1 MDQPSNSNSF
11 SIFTFPPTNE
21 DEERVT
27 EFYHYSGE
35 EVETLRRIR
44 TDLKLEGRK
53 RLFVFSISGGT
64 ETQQPILKAKLEN
77 RLKTEFREIFVNDGR
92 TLVIT
97 SGVDRGVVHTVGET
111 LKSMDASDKK
121 RLTCLGIMPDDTPYF
136 IDCDLKTKEIVITTK
151 DDESDALSPNRH
163 HTHFLLLSHK
173 EETNWL
179 KKRTMFR
186 QQLEQSLSN
195 QAKEADKHLSFY
207 FSLRED
213 SNGYDEK
220 VWADLLK
227 HVKSYGHEMFDKE
240 VEKDIKRDIKAIIK
254 KKNQLRF
261 YDWQL
266 NTNASNASKDKK
278 GHSLEEIID
287 EATCRDKENKL
298 LLIEALRT
306 QKTKRILKL
315 LNGEKISALL
325 HEQTVHYEL
334 YAKNKQGDRAE
345 DDLDFRADKAV
356 KKSIKQYYNL
366 KYKSG
371 QKQSTGDEQVTANEN
386 WNTTRE
392 ISFRD
397 IFLWAIITQ
406 RFDLAE
412 YAWERLEEPIMASL
426 VVSLAMKSVAEKV
439 PQRQQKKKDDYT
451 EISRKYERKA
461 IEIIGIAHLS
471 DAQKADKLL
480 EDEHKCWNKFTCL
493 EVAIGGKAKAF
504 LSQDCCHYKLRKMW
518 FGEIDVEES
527 SPKARKLSYI
537 FWTDFPQIT
546 VILKLN
552 IDDQVYIKMRC
563 IFTI

>member
-1 MDQPSNSNSF
+1 
-11 SIFTFPPTNE
+11 
-21 DEERVT
+21 
-27 EFYHYSGE
+27 
-35 EVETLRRIR
+35 
-44 TDLKLEGRK
+44 
-53 RLFVFSISGGT
+53 
-64 ETQQPILKAKLEN
+64 
-77 RLKTEFREIFVNDGR
+77 
-92 TLVIT
+92 
-97 SGVDRGVVHTVGET
+97 
-111 LKSMDASDKK
+111 MDASDKK

-136 IDCDLKTKEIVITTK
+136 INCDLKTKEIVITTK

-195 QAKEADKHLSFY
+195 QAKEAGKQCFIIMLSINGGFETIREVANAVRDQNPIPVVLFKGTGGATDFIERLCRY
-207 FSLRED
+207 EHKGEED

-266 NTNASNASKDKK
+266 NTDASNASKDKK

-325 HEQTVHYEL
+325 HEQTVHDEL

-461 IEIIGIAHLS
+461 IEIIGIAHLR

-527 SPKARKLSYI
+527 SRRS
-537 FWTDFPQIT
+537 
-546 VILKLN
+546 
-552 IDDQVYIKMRC
+552 
-563 IFTI
+563 